1 MAFDPVLDWGREALG
16 ARFNLAAGVMHVG
29 QPPETLSAVG
39 AALDAFEDPSAL
51 AAVSVMTSLTGS
63 VMLALAVAHGR
74 LTPEEAWRAAHVDED
89 FQAER
94 WGVDQDAMERRE
106 ARWREMEAAGV
117 VVGAAR
123 HG

>member
-1 MAFDPVLDWGREALG
+1 
-16 ARFNLAAGVMHVG
+16 MHVG